1 VVGKRKKEVI
11 MGSATHALTKEGLNA
26 SRSVL
31 SERIVRWTGEAG
43 PVLETAIPGLSLMR
57 YEAPTEP
64 MSYMYEPC
72 VCLVAQGAKRV
83 LLGDEEYVYDAN
95 HYLITSMGLPVVANV
110 TEASKEAPLLGLVM
124 KLDLNVVAQL
134 LVDSQLPL
142 HRVRQSS
149 RVIAAS
155 QVSPQLIEVFI
166 RLIDLLEEPTDIPI
180 LAPLLQK
187 EILYRLLVGE
197 QGERLRQ
204 IVMAGSHGHQIAR
217 AIDWLKE
224 NYTKPLRIDALASHT
239 GMSTSTF
246 HHHFRNL
253 TSMSPLQFQKSMRL
267 HEARRLMLA
276 EKQDAA
282 NAAFQV
288 GYESPSQFTREY
300 KRQFGATP
308 LRDIKNLQ
316 QTIQSNGAI
325 EAV

>member
-1 VVGKRKKEVI
+1 MCSAKQGFTQKDLNTKRSE
-11 MGSATHALTKEGLNA
+11 
-26 SRSVL
+26 L
-31 SERIVRWTGEAG
+31 SERIVRWTEDNAH
-43 PVLETAIPGLSLMR
+43 LESTIPGLRLIK

-64 MSYMYEPC
+64 MSSIYEPC
-72 VCLVAQGAKRV
+72 ICLVAQGAKRV
-83 LLGDEEYVYDAN
+83 LLGSEEYVYDAN
-95 HYLITSMGLPVVANV
+95 HYLITSVGLPVVANV
-110 TEASKEAPLLGLVM
+110 TQASQDVPLLGLVM

-134 LVDSQLPL
+134 LVDSQMPL

-155 QVSPQLIEVFI
+155 HVSPQLLGVFV

-187 EILYRLLVGE
+187 EILYRLLMGE

-204 IVMAGSHGHQIAR
+204 IVIAGSHGYHIAR
-217 AIDWLKE
+217 AVGWLTE
-224 NYTKPLRIDALASHT
+224 NYTKPLRIDDLASQF

-253 TSMSPLQFQKSMRL
+253 TSMSPLQFQKTMRL
-267 HEARRLMLA
+267 HEARRLMLV

-282 NAAFQV
+282 NAAFLV

-316 QTIQSNGAI
+316 QTIRSSGAI
-325 EAV
+325 EAA

>member
-1 VVGKRKKEVI
+1 MIGKRKKE
-11 MGSATHALTKEGLNA
+11 MNMDNTTNGLKKESLDTA
-26 SRSVL
+26 RSEL
-31 SERIVRWTGEAG
+31 SERIARRIEKAG
-43 PVLETAIPGLSLMR
+43 PLLETAIPGLTLMK

-64 MSYMYEPC
+64 MSYMYEPSI
-72 VCLVAQGAKRV
+72 CLVAQGAKRV

-95 HYLITSMGLPVVANV
+95 HYLITSVGLPVVTNV
-110 TEASKEAPLLGLVM
+110 TEASKEIPLLGLVM

-134 LVDSQLPL
+134 LVDSQAPL
-142 HRVRQSS
+142 HRIQQSS
-149 RVIAAS
+149 RGIAAS
-155 QVSPQLIEVFI
+155 QASPQLFEAFV
-166 RLIDLLEEPTDIPI
+166 RLIDLLAEPSDIPI

-187 EILYRLLVGE
+187 EILYRLLMGE
-197 QGERLRQ
+197 QGKRLRQ

-217 AIDWLKE
+217 AIDWLKG
-224 NYTKPLRIDALASHT
+224 NYTKPLRVDDLASQS

-253 TSMSPLQFQKSMRL
+253 TSMSPLQFQKTMRL

-276 EKQDAA
+276 EQQDAA
-282 NAAFQV
+282 NAAFRV

-316 QTIQSNGAI
+316 QTIGSNGTI
-325 EAV
+325 ETF